1 MHQRWMSAVG
11 WMAVGFVTLSSA
23 SAGAEDVK
31 AANKPVQ
38 LAPRTTAVAS
48 TATKSSGTVDV
59 AVDDGAKGTRL
70 YRYDRSSGK
79 LTLVKQVTQK
89 DSASATSSL
98 KDLAAV
104 ERGTSLMDPGKG
116 GAVSPE
122 GKPPKGG
129 PPGGDDPGLITQ
141 ADLANIKRELSVMK
155 VQQTQVKV
163 GTQARR

>member
-11 WMAVGFVTLSSA
+11 WMAVGFVTLSAA

-31 AANKPVQ
+31 AANKPVK
-38 LAPRTTAVAS
+38 LAPRTTATAS
-48 TATKSSGTVDV
+48 PATKSSGTVDV
-59 AVDDGAKGTRL
+59 AVDDGAKGTRI

-79 LTLVKQVTQK
+79 LTLVKQVSQK
-89 DSASATSSL
+89 DSASATSGLRELS
-98 KDLAAV
+98 AV
-104 ERGTSLMDPGKG
+104 DRGASFTDPGKG

-141 ADLANIKRELSVMK
+141 ADLVNIKRELSVMK

-163 GTQARR
+163 ATQAQR